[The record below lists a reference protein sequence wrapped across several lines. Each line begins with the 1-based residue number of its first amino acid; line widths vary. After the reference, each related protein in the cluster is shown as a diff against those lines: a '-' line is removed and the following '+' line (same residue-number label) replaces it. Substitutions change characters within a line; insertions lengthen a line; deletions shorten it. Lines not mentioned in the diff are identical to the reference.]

1 MTLHILG
8 ALLIAGASLTTGLS
22 YVAGEHK
29 KLNNLSSLLQ
39 MLREMRGEL
48 ESRASPL
55 PQLMERLSR
64 SSGGAAGDFARELCS
79 RIGEL
84 GEKEF
89 SRIWSESLS
98 AAIPALDRADAE
110 PLHALGRSLGRYEL
124 SRQLAELDSCICTLE
139 SRVSACSAGLPE
151 KRRMGLG
158 LACSLGA
165 LLLIV
170 LI

>member
-55 PQLMERLSR
+55 PQLMERLSH

-84 GEKEF
+84 GEKEN
-89 SRIWSESLS
+89 
-98 AAIPALDRADAE
+98 
-110 PLHALGRSLGRYEL
+110 
-124 SRQLAELDSCICTLE
+124 LE
-139 SRVSACSAGLPE
+139 
-151 KRRMGLG
+151 
-158 LACSLGA
+158 
-165 LLLIV
+165 
-170 LI
+170 

>member
-8 ALLIAGASLTTGLS
+8 ALLIAGGSLAIGLS
-22 YVAGEHK
+22 FVAGEHK
-29 KLNNLSSLLQ
+29 KLNNLSSLLL

-79 RIGEL
+79 RMGEL

-89 SRIWSESLS
+89 SIIWSESLD
-98 AAIPALDRADAE
+98 AAIPALDRDEAE
-110 PLHALGRSLGRYEL
+110 PLHTLGRSLGRYEL
-124 SRQLAELDSCICTLE
+124 SRQLAELDGCICAL
-139 SRVSACSAGLPE
+139 
-151 KRRMGLG
+151 